1 MDITKILEYQKTDAQ
16 LFKIE
21 KDLRANA
28 NKKMMQAST
37 QNAKDAQNRTTE
49 LENRAGSL
57 LAEIDTVKK
66 QFAVQEQKLN
76 EIASKDIEK
85 LTKQEIDALLTL
97 KDKLAQNLNILDRN
111 LTKLAENV
119 NATLA
124 EFNKAAKAF
133 NASRDKMNESKAAYE
148 KDVAAVEPEKK
159 QLEAQLK
166 TLEKGIDG
174 ALLEKY
180 KKRRADNL
188 FPVLVPLNGNSCG
201 GCHMEL
207 PAAEI
212 SKLKTDGLLTC
223 EHCRR
228 LIYFN

>member
-1 MDITKILEYQKTDAQ
+1 MNITKILEYQKTDSE

-21 KDLRANA
+21 KALRENS
-28 NKKMMQAST
+28 NKKTMQVMT
-37 QNAKDAQNRTTE
+37 QNAKNAQTRTTE
-49 LENRAGSL
+49 LESRAEAL
-57 LAEIDTVKK
+57 LKEIDTVKK
-66 QFAVQEQKLN
+66 QFAAQESKIN
-76 EIASKDIEK
+76 EITSKDIDK
-85 LTKQEIDALLTL
+85 LSKQEIDAWLSL

-148 KDVAAVEPEKK
+148 RDVAAVEPERKR
-159 QLEAQLK
+159 LEGELK
-166 TLEKGIDG
+166 NLENGIDA

-188 FPVLVPLNGNSCG
+188 FPVLVPLSGNTCG
-201 GCHMEL
+201 GCRMEL

-212 SKLKTDGLLTC
+212 SKLKQDGLLTC